1 MSRESVFRPRYGII
15 GAGAVGKSL
24 IGRLPGKAREVG
36 PVAAV
41 SFRVASRIANVL
53 RAGYP
58 VRTVEA
64 LSRASVVLFHSPPEQ
79 TAGLLALLESAG
91 IPSKGKALIFCD
103 CELTPAARARMS
115 ERGAST
121 AALKQFGIAGRIAI
135 EGEGAAL
142 KAARRIVR
150 ELRLKAV
157 EISAGSADRFDAAV
171 TLGTCALTPLIDRVA
186 ALLRDAGVRDGEAAL
201 LASTLFQQTAR
212 EYARSGR
219 QSWGWHLR
227 KPEVD
232 RLEAQ
237 IDARAGRCCGSCCCW
252 DRYIRHAGVASQLR
266 LPAAAVEVPQ
276 ERG

>member
-1 MSRESVFRPRYGII
+1 MSRESEFRPRYGII

-24 IGRLPGKAREVG
+24 IGGLPGKAREVG

-58 VRTVEA
+58 VRTAEA
-64 LSRASVVLFHSPPEQ
+64 LSRPSAVLFHAPPEQ
-79 TAGLLALLESAG
+79 AASLLGLLDVARISW
-91 IPSKGKALIFCD
+91 KGRVLIFCD
-103 CELTPAARARMS
+103 CEVTLAARARFHDQ
-115 ERGAST
+115 GAST
-121 AALKQFGIAGRIAI
+121 AVLKQFGIAGRIAV

-150 ELRLKAV
+150 ELRLKPV
-157 EISAGSADRFDAAV
+157 EISAGAADRFDAAV
-171 TLGTCALTPLIDRVA
+171 TLGTCALAPLIDCA
-186 ALLRDAGVRDGEAAL
+186 AAMLRHAGVRDGEAAR
-201 LASTLFQQTAR
+201 LAATLFQQTAR

-237 IDARAGRCCGSCCCW
+237 IEAAGPRAGALLRELLLLGF
-252 DRYIRHAGVASQLR
+252 DTFDRHADVAGQLR
-266 LPAAAVEVPQ
+266 HGAIIPSA
-276 ERG
+276 